1 MTCRCASG
9 GTRTAA
15 SGESHAFDI
24 EWAIY
29 DPADRDRRSEE
40 AETAT
45 AHTCA
50 CSTDAADARA
60 AQDGSAP
67 APGHAGSTRV
77 PATQV
82 ADPNNDVV

>member
-29 DPADRDRRSEE
+29 DPTDRDSRPEE
-40 AETAT
+40 AGTAT

-50 CSTDAADARA
+50 CSTDAADPPA
-60 AQDGSAP
+60 AQHGSV
-67 APGHAGSTRV
+67 PGYAGSTRMT
-77 PATQV
+77 ATQV
-82 ADPNNDVV
+82 ADPNNDVVS